1 MAYELQRTFPTRDE
15 LIAYLA
21 AEFPDAARVS
31 PLVPATRGGR
41 AAAEAALVQI
51 TPQDYAASRN
61 LLAGAVTRLSAYI
74 RHGVLSLAE
83 VRDAALRVVRH
94 PNEAAKLIQELAWR
108 DYWQRVYAAIGDGIW
123 QDREPATSG
132 EPPTSYVQ
140 ELPLDIAEG
149 RTGFACMDS
158 FCHELVATGYL
169 HNHARM
175 WLAAYLVH
183 WRRVAWQTGAHWF
196 LQHLLDGD
204 PASNN
209 LSWQWVAGTFSAK
222 PYIFNRTNLERYSAG
237 IYCQDCPLREQ
248 CPFDASYEELTAR
261 LFPRLAA
268 QTQPPQRHQ

>member
-1 MAYELQRTFPTRDE
+1 MACELERTFHDRDE
-15 LIAYLA
+15 LITYLA
-21 AEFPDAARVS
+21 AEFPDAALVS
-31 PLVPATRGGR
+31 PLIAATRGGR
-41 AAAEAALVQI
+41 AAAEAALVQV
-51 TPQDYAASRN
+51 TPQHYAASRN
-61 LLAGAVTRLSAYI
+61 LLGGAVTRLSAYI

-83 VRDAALRVVRH
+83 VRDAALRVVSH
-94 PNEAAKLIQELAWR
+94 PEEAAKLIQELAWR
-108 DYWQRVYAAIGDGIW
+108 DYWQRVYAVIGDGIW

-132 EPPTSYVQ
+132 ELPTSYAHD
-140 ELPLDIAEG
+140 LPLDIAEG
-149 RTGFACMDS
+149 RTGLACMDS
-158 FCHELVATGYL
+158 FRHELVATGYL

-209 LSWQWVAGTFSAK
+209 LSWQWVAGTFNHK
-222 PYIFNRTNLERYSAG
+222 PYVFNRANLERYSAG
-237 IYCQDCPLREQ
+237 IYCGVCPLHEQ

-268 QTQPPQRHQ
+268 QTQPPRRHR